1 MPSAKN
7 DNISSFVQQNTQYV
21 KKEPKVQP
29 LPKPA
34 KVRCHSTSMHGDY
47 MDHNHVLLFKIFEL
61 VIAVSI
67 LVQYLPRV
75 VIAPQPHK
83 ELVAPYTVL
92 TFIATV
98 PVMIAFVLSTFEW
111 KSSIDEDIVHTY
123 MSAGPLVFLYPLRFV
138 RLHMSVGRC
147 LVPVKHAV
155 IHISIIARKALQ
167 LGKYF

>member
-1 MPSAKN
+1 
-7 DNISSFVQQNTQYV
+7 
-21 KKEPKVQP
+21 
-29 LPKPA
+29 
-34 KVRCHSTSMHGDY
+34 MHGDY